1 MARFDALRLRDGTL
15 VLDCQAD
22 ILSSLRTRFVVPL
35 FPLTASR
42 FVADRLNP
50 LLDLPDGQYVMGT
63 QGAGTI
69 GVREIAGTVA
79 SLADAESRI
88 MNALDMLLAG
98 Y

>member
-1 MARFDALRLRDGTL
+1 MARFDVLQLKDGAL

-22 ILSSLRTRFVVPL
+22 VLSDLRTRFVVPL
-35 FPLTASR
+35 FPAAASR

-50 LLDLPDGQYVMGT
+50 VLHLPGGEYVMGT

-69 GVREIAGTVA
+69 EVREIERTTV
-79 SLADAESRI
+79 SLVEAESQI
-88 MNALDMLLAG
+88 MNALDMLLTG